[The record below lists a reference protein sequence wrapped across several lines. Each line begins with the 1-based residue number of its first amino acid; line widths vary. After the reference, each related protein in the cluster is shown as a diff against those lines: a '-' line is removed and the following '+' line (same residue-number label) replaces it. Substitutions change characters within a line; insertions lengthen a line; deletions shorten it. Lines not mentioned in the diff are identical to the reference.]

1 MGLALAASERVKAEP
16 RVFGRPTGTFP
27 RGCRISGTSSRAH
40 GGCGIF
46 EGVGCRKT
54 CITPAVDGMTSTVG
68 HTRAFSADVNVA
80 PTLRHFDGARTRS
93 HKWSLLSVHFAKSV
107 HLTFARRDLSD
118 RPNTDSLWRVAACD
132 RLRARA
138 IFATGVFWRTSALSS
153 RTSPAV
159 HALRFALFLANSLP
173 LRAVHI
179 AATSTDP
186 TRLVSLRRWSR
197 LRQ

>member
-1 MGLALAASERVKAEP
+1 MVGRQVHFRGVVVFQELLRARMVAA
-16 RVFGRPTGTFP
+16 
-27 RGCRISGTSSRAH
+27 
-40 GGCGIF
+40 GIF

-68 HTRAFSADVNVA
+68 HRRAFSADVNVA